1 MKDRE
6 ADTFEKDVKASEKPD
21 SEKKTTDKKDGG
33 KEKAAVSESAA
44 EKEKSGNSSIVD
56 KIRSLFGKAKDDV
69 KADAADAKSK
79 DASESTDAAKQ
90 SGAADTQ
97 MKNAAQNAESLAV
110 QKEDAEK
117 TADGSDKAQN
127 ALPENRA
134 DDAETGNTDNSGAA
148 ASDSAG
154 SENDF
159 EDAASN
165 AASEDTTSG
174 TSAEGSADEAGKAAD
189 AAAQTDG
196 EQAGESA
203 GNSSEASGQQ
213 ASEAS
218 FDGTSAEAAD
228 GMTTD
233 PTSGFVTER
242 KLITVYNP
250 ADGSYKVYTAK
261 DYLSQKSSDLTS
273 VDDKVK
279 EMASQGLIA
288 DQAQLKSN
296 DFVKDKK
303 YGIMIFGA
311 FSAMG
316 VLLSLGLLFR
326 KREGRK

>member
-1 MKDRE
+1 
-6 ADTFEKDVKASEKPD
+6 
-21 SEKKTTDKKDGG
+21 
-33 KEKAAVSESAA
+33 
-44 EKEKSGNSSIVD
+44 
-56 KIRSLFGKAKDDV
+56 
-69 KADAADAKSK
+69 
-79 DASESTDAAKQ
+79 
-90 SGAADTQ
+90 
-97 MKNAAQNAESLAV
+97 MKNAAQNAESLTV

-134 DDAETGNTDNSGAA
+134 DGTETGNTDNSGAA

-159 EDAASN
+159 EDADSN

-233 PTSGFVTER
+233 PTSGSVTER